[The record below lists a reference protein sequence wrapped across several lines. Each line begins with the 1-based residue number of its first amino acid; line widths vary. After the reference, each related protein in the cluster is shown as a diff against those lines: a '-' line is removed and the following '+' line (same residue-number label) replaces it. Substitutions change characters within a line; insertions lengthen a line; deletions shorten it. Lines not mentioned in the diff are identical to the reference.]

1 MLRSV
6 KPGASFSTRGP
17 RPRRAAGFTLME
29 TALATIIIGVG
40 FVGLM
45 MVVTNG
51 TYAGRTATQD
61 TTAINLANNIH
72 EASLRTSFDQIFTLD
87 KTFTTPVDGRLA
99 PLANMGGW
107 QQAVTVKYVDP
118 NQITLAVTPAGP
130 TVRVTVS
137 VLRNGAEAHRA
148 SWLISAPPT

>member
-1 MLRSV
+1 MLGSV
-6 KPGASFSTRGP
+6 KRRASFTA
-17 RPRRAAGFTLME
+17 PRRLPGCAGGFTLIE

-45 MVVTNG
+45 LIITNG

-72 EASLRTSFDQIFTLD
+72 EASLRTSFDQIFTLN
-87 KTFTTPVDGRLA
+87 KTFTTPVDGRLS

-118 NQITLAVTPAGP
+118 NQITLSVTPAGP

-137 VLRNGAEAHRA
+137 VLRNGSEAHRA
-148 SWLISAPPT
+148 SWLISSPPS